1 MGQYCNFVGFCQN
14 IGMKIDHFPFL
25 EKGDC
30 LGVAAPG
37 ARFDDTR
44 LRRGIACLEA
54 LGFAVRIPAGIF
66 DQKRYL
72 AGEDGARARVIH
84 DLASDPDIKG
94 IICARGGFGTLRM
107 LPHLDW
113 ELIRSRPCLF
123 IGFSDATALLAA
135 VMQRAGFGVVHGPN
149 LVSLADADAP
159 TRSSF
164 LSAVTGHTSHLAV
177 SRGTCIRP
185 GRVRGILAGGNLATL
200 THLLGTGFEPDFS
213 HAVVFL
219 EDVGEPA
226 YKIDRML
233 TQMKLSGV
241 FARIRAVITG
251 TFERCDHP
259 EYLPEIFEETFREYH
274 VPVMMGLSA
283 GHGDVNLSLPMGC
296 PVHLD
301 AGAMTLQWQEGGGQS

>member
-1 MGQYCNFVGFCQN
+1 
-14 IGMKIDHFPFL
+14 MKINCFPFL
-25 EKGDC
+25 EKGNC

-44 LRRGIACLEA
+44 LRQGIACLEA
-54 LGFAVRIPAGIF
+54 LGFKVRVPAGIF

-72 AGEDGARARVIH
+72 AGEDGARAQVIH
-84 DLASDPDIKG
+84 DLASDPDIRG

-107 LPHLDW
+107 LPCLDW
-113 ELIRSRPCLF
+113 DLIRSRPRLF

-135 VMQRAGFGVVHGPN
+135 VMQQAGFGVVHGPN

-159 TRSSF
+159 TRFSF
-164 LSAVTGHTSHLAV
+164 LNAVTGRTSHLSI
-177 SRGTCIRP
+177 SRGTCVRP
-185 GRVRGILAGGNLATL
+185 GRAEGVLTGGNLATL
-200 THLLGTGFEPDFS
+200 THLLGTGFAPDFS
-213 HAVVFL
+213 QAVVFL

-233 TQMKLSGV
+233 TQMKLAGV
-241 FARIRAVITG
+241 FARIRAVVTG

-259 EYLPEIFEETFREYH
+259 EYLPEIFEEIFREYH
-274 VPVMMGLSA
+274 VPVVMGLDA
-283 GHGDVNLSLPMGC
+283 GHGAVNLSLPMGC

-301 AGAMTLQWQEGGGQS
+301 AGAMTLQWQAETGR